1 MQLRRNPLIAR
12 FDIFRVDRQALNQV
26 VTGTFGLRSEV
37 IEMRPG
43 CFGIDVVRRH
53 WRHPAPVINTCADR
67 LDEITVIEIGWRL
80 NAHVRAEYQARNGDS
95 PAQFIHRRL
104 CGGVHFGAGLGAKI
118 LNDDFL
124 QVTILRMQFTQ
135 GQQ

>member
-12 FDIFRVDRQALNQV
+12 VDIFRVDRQALNQV
-26 VTGTFGLRSEV
+26 VTGTFGLRSEM

-43 CFGIDVVRRH
+43 CFGIDVIRRDRRH
-53 WRHPAPVINTCADR
+53 PTPVINACADR
-67 LDEITVIEIGWRL
+67 LCEITVIEIGWRL

-104 CGGVHFGAGLGAKI
+104 CGRVHFSARLSAEI
-118 LNDDFL
+118 LDDDFL